1 MTRPPHVHWAVGGAQ
16 ASARLLPPCPF
27 SGGAPLANGTRCCPS
42 SLPAWS
48 APARAAR
55 LILPP
60 IPACLLPL
68 QRLPAVATPIS
79 PLSPSVMRPGI
90 PSTSVSTLLLSF
102 WRVDPLRP
110 SRAPLPLSPRLA
122 LPLIL
127 GYPLLLKRVL
137 GALLFPTAGL
147 AAVLSLRLARAN
159 VLVRLCVF
167 GVFRVI
173 AVLVEFR
180 GPVFVVISLL
190 GASSCS
196 PWPSSS
202 ASASSAPSTTG
213 PAPSGVPSVRSSP
226 RASPSRSRGNSP
238 KPCQRPRS
246 SRRRP
251 RPSWERN
258 LPSSQRPSLLP
269 LDGHGLRELDL
280 RGRPAYMAIALPIA
294 LARVTARFAAVLPR
308 DG

>member
-48 APARAAR
+48 APARASR
-55 LILPP
+55 
-60 IPACLLPL
+60 C
-68 QRLPAVATPIS
+68 
-79 PLSPSVMRPGI
+79 
-90 PSTSVSTLLLSF
+90 
-102 WRVDPLRP
+102 
-110 SRAPLPLSPRLA
+110 RAPLTASSAAPAATAPPGLSSLGAHMSLERAAHPPTDSCVPAAAPAAARRRHSNLPA
-122 LPLIL
+122 LPI
-127 GYPLLLKRVL
+127 GHAPWNPLHRVL

-190 GASSCS
+190 GAFVLQ
-196 PWPSSS
+196 PL
-202 ASASSAPSTTG
+202 ALL
-213 PAPSGVPSVRSSP
+213 VRF
-226 RASPSRSRGNSP
+226 
-238 KPCQRPRS
+238 C
-246 SRRRP
+246 
-251 RPSWERN
+251 
-258 LPSSQRPSLLP
+258 
-269 LDGHGLRELDL
+269 
-280 RGRPAYMAIALPIA
+280 
-294 LARVTARFAAVLPR
+294 V
-308 DG
+308 